1 MVQITDIY
9 CEIYDTVHVF
19 SKGVTI
25 SGLNTGSCH
34 QLQALINENT

>member
-9 CEIYDTVHVF
+9 CEIYDTVF

-34 QLQALINENT
+34 QALINENT